1 MQDMISMGYGARSEN
16 EPLGAELNEAE
27 QSDMEMYEAMAPK
40 GDFTSRGLNPLVKAT
55 NKMLPLFDQE
65 PSYPLLEATNV
76 LPTDF
81 VRILAMFTGAVD
93 DAIAKEA
100 VSPEMGLDFGEVR
113 DDTGLLSLAGKI
125 DMLSKDKSFKSF
137 LKEPQEEVEEE
148 AEAEDELPMSSEEED
163 ELLMSRM

>member
-1 MQDMISMGYGARSEN
+1 MISMGYGARSEE

-65 PSYPLLEATNV
+65 PSYPELEATNV

-81 VRILAMFTGAVD
+81 VRILAMFAGAVD

-100 VSPEMGLDFGEVR
+100 VSTEMGLDFGEVR

-137 LKEPQEEVEEE
+137 LKEPQEEEEVEEE
-148 AEAEDELPMSSEEED
+148 YEDESVPMSPEEED
-163 ELLMSRM
+163 ELLMGRM